1 MAKGYFK
8 HSDTDPAPLRC
19 CVERVVRFEEVDAL
33 GIVWHGRYPSYFE
46 DGRVLLGEKYG
57 IGYMDFYNRGIAA
70 PIKQLHVDYK
80 LPLRFGDSFTIE
92 ALLHWSDATRLN
104 HEFILRNA
112 EGQITTTGYS
122 VQLLLNKEGEVLMLP
137 PEFYADFCTRWRKG
151 EFTEAGC
158 TK

>member
-1 MAKGYFK
+1 MAKAYFK
-8 HSDTDPAPLRC
+8 HSAEDPPPLRC
-19 CVERVVRFEEVDAL
+19 SVKRIVRFEEVDAL

-57 IGYMDFYNRGIAA
+57 IGYMDFYTRGIAA

-80 LPLRFGDSFTIE
+80 LPLRFGDPFTIE

-112 EGQITTTGYS
+112 EGRITTTGYS
-122 VQLLLNKEGEVLMLP
+122 VQLLLNAQNQVLMLP
-137 PEFYADFCTRWRKG
+137 PPFYADFCTRWRAG
-151 EFTEAGC
+151 ELPEDTCTE
-158 TK
+158 